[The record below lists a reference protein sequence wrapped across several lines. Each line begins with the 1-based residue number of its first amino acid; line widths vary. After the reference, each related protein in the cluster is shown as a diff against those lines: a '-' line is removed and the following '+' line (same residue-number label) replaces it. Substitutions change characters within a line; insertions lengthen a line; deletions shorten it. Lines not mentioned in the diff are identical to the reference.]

1 MTATVSPPRLPR
13 PAAKKSIAGR
23 GSLARQTRLTG
34 MLFAAPTTLIV
45 GIVFVIPLLLLIW
58 MAFNHW
64 PLIGASYPNW
74 GANFAAITDP
84 LFLRAIGFTI
94 KYTIITTV
102 ILSAVAM
109 GLALLVQQSRPGTA
123 LYRTAFFIPA
133 AIGLASTSLVFY
145 GLYTQPSS
153 GLNNALGLFG
163 IGPINFIST
172 PDGALWSTVLLV
184 VWRFSGF
191 YMLILLTG
199 LQAIPDEVYEAAR
212 MDGASWWRTFISVTV
227 PLMRPSIALM
237 LILSVTGSV
246 LAFDQFYV
254 LTSGG
259 PDNSTVTLVVSLY
272 RKAFVQFDLGTAAAL
287 SLVVLGFLLLVNL
300 VQFTLLRRD
309 NTA

>member
-1 MTATVSPPRLPR
+1 
-13 PAAKKSIAGR
+13 
-23 GSLARQTRLTG
+23 
-34 MLFAAPTTLIV
+34 MLFAAPTALVV
-45 GIVFVIPLLLLIW
+45 GIVFVVPLLLLVW

-64 PLIGASYPNW
+64 PLIGASYPN
-74 GANFAAITDP
+74 GVDNFAAISDP
-84 LFLRAIGFTI
+84 FFLQAIVFTF

-109 GLALLVQQSRPGTA
+109 GLAMLVQQSRPGTA

-133 AIGLASTSLVFY
+133 AIGLASTSLLFY
-145 GLYTQPSS
+145 GLYTEPGS
-153 GLNNALGLFG
+153 GFNSVLGLARV
-163 IGPINFIST
+163 GPVNWLST
-172 PDGALWSTVLLV
+172 PDGALWSTILLV

-199 LQAIPDEVYEAAR
+199 LQAIPDDVYEAAR
-212 MDGASWWRTFISVTV
+212 IDGAGWWRTFISVTI
-227 PLMRPSIALM
+227 PLLRPSIALM
-237 LILSVTGSV
+237 MILSVTGSV